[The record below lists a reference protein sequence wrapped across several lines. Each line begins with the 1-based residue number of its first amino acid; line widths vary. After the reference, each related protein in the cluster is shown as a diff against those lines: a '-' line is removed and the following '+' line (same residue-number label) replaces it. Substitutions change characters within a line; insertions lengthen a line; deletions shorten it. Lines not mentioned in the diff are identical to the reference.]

1 MCAVIAGISEENL
14 NKLVQHAQ
22 IPHDE
27 QCVIPNMQHLNIPI
41 IQDVSVRPTSRTA
54 SWHYWAL
61 IDEGRKWW
69 ELTSYF
75 FYVDWGETFAVL
87 NVKISYFMFVRVQTK
102 F

>member
-41 IQDVSVRPTSRTA
+41 IQDVSVRLTSRAA
-54 SWHYWAL
+54 SWHYWAF
-61 IDEGRKWW
+61 INEGWQW
-69 ELTSYF
+69 LDLTSYF
-75 FYVDWGETFAVL
+75 FRVDFREIFIVPTYNVCRLLLIYVRTM
-87 NVKISYFMFVRVQTK
+87 I
-102 F
+102 

>member
-1 MCAVIAGISEENL
+1 MSAMIAGISEENL

-41 IQDVSVRPTSRTA
+41 IQDVSERLTSRAA
-54 SWHYWAL
+54 SHYWAL
-61 IDEGRKWW
+61 IDEGRQWW